1 MTTQE
6 RRLVQSEIGAL
17 KKMLAQ
23 LPESSIIERMSL
35 EARKRSL
42 EEELASQRQTGAE
55 EVPPGYKRTEVGVVP
70 ENWRV
75 ETISKIANVKTG
87 PFGSSLHQHDYVE
100 EGTPIITVEH
110 LSEHGVV
117 HDNLPLVSD
126 SDRLRLKSYSLR
138 KNDIVFSR
146 VGSIDR
152 NSLISEAEDGWL
164 FSGRLLRVRVSDHTV
179 HSPYLSYHFH
189 SEPFKQRVRGVAVG
203 QTMASLNTQILK
215 EICIVLPSLPEQ
227 RTIAAALSDA
237 DGLIGALDA
246 LIEKKRAI
254 KQAAMQQLLTG
265 KKRLPGFSGEWRTT
279 TLGETADIRN
289 GATPSTQIPAYW
301 NGQIPWCTPTDI
313 TGTPGKYLL
322 ETERS
327 ITVEGL
333 ENCAASLL
341 PVGALLLCSRATIGE
356 IKIAASPVCT
366 NQGFKSLVCKSGISN
381 EFLYYLLLTLKPQMI
396 ERAIGSTFL
405 EIGKRDVASIKLR
418 IPEHSEQ
425 TAIATVLSDMDAEIA
440 ALEHRR
446 EKAKQI
452 KQGMMQQLL
461 TGRIRLPSAGRVSAQ

>member
-1 MTTQE
+1 M
-6 RRLVQSEIGAL
+6 IG
-17 KKMLAQ
+17 
-23 LPESSIIERMSL
+23 
-35 EARKRSL
+35 
-42 EEELASQRQTGAE
+42 RQAGVE
-55 EVPPGYKRTEVGVVP
+55 DVPPGYKRTEVGVIP
-70 ENWRV
+70 EDWKCTSLGAVVNLLTGFPFPSSGYADSGILLLRG
-75 ETISKIANVKTG
+75 SNVKRGILDWEEEITKYWPYVTPDISRYELREG
-87 PFGSSLHQHDYVE
+87 DLVIAMDGALVGRSYAVVSAADLPSLLLQRVARLRSSQVHQD
-100 EGTPIITVEH
+100 
-110 LSEHGVV
+110 L
-117 HDNLPLVSD
+117 LVWWIASD
-126 SDRLRLKSYSLR
+126 SFVQYVDSVKTHTAIPHISPR
-138 KNDIVFSR
+138 DICDF
-146 VGSIDR
+146 
-152 NSLISEAEDGWL
+152 
-164 FSGRLLRVRVSDHTV
+164 T
-179 HSPYLSYHFH
+179 
-189 SEPFKQRVRGVAVG
+189 
-203 QTMASLNTQILK
+203 
-215 EICIVLPSLPEQ
+215 IVIPTELPEQ